1 MLEHQMALQKRGGE
15 KAQGIYVPLA
25 VLANIQMTN
34 ILITPAYGCVLIFF
48 FKYGNRKYRFA
59 HRILIK
65 CIDELDFTREKN
77 LRDYLLQPSF

>member
-48 FKYGNRKYRFA
+48 
-59 HRILIK
+59 
-65 CIDELDFTREKN
+65 
-77 LRDYLLQPSF
+77 